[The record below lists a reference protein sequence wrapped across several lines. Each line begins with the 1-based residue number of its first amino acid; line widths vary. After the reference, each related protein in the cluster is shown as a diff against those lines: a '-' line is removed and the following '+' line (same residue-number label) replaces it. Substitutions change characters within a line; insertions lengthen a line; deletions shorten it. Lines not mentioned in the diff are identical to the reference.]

1 MLEIRRAETEDDLA
15 KVRTLWTEYWE
26 SLGLPLTFQGF
37 GSQLQRLPGEFAAP
51 CGLLLLAISN
61 SGPAGTIAMRPMM
74 VDECEVKRLY
84 VPPRFRG
91 EGLGKRLLLAAIE
104 EARQMGYKAM
114 FCDTLTGMQQAARL
128 YEAMGFERV
137 AAYSS
142 DPTPGAIY
150 FKLVL

>member
-1 MLEIRRAETEDDLA
+1 
-15 KVRTLWTEYWE
+15 
-26 SLGLPLTFQGF
+26 
-37 GSQLQRLPGEFAAP
+37 
-51 CGLLLLAISN
+51 
-61 SGPAGTIAMRPMM
+61 MM
-74 VDECEVKRLY
+74 ADECEVKRLY

-91 EGLGKRLLLAAIE
+91 EGLGNRLLLAAIE